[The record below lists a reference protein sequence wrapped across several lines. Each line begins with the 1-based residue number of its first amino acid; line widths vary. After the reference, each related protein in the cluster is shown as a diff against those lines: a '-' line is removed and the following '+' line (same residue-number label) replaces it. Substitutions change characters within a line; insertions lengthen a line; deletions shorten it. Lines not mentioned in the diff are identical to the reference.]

1 MADEFGENMEI
12 SRRGSSRPPKRTSKM
27 ITFDEAVDMGE
38 YKPEYL
44 SSFPKWHNL
53 TKNLKWHYVRQAIKN
68 RRRFLEVNYAET
80 FNVID
85 FSKKPQLKKVLDTI
99 QVQLKQ
105 LQKDEEELRL
115 EYC

>member
-12 SRRGSSRPPKRTSKM
+12 QIRGSKKSSKKSSRT
-27 ITFDEAVDMGE
+27 ITFDEAVEMGE
-38 YKPEYL
+38 YKPEFL
-44 SSFPKWHNL
+44 STFPKWHNL
-53 TKNLKWHYVRQAIKN
+53 TKNLKWHYIRQAIKN

-85 FSKKPQLKKVLDTI
+85 FSKKPQLQKVLDNI

-105 LQKDEEELRL
+105 LQTEEEELRL